1 MTANQMAD
9 DLEIRLDRALS
20 FGSPGYEDFELSRVL
35 TQAEFMYVKKYIS
48 GLTNPKSYGF
58 EETEARGQGFS
69 ALILDSGLLP
79 VSADQTGTL
88 ENGTFFDLPEDF
100 MFTILET
107 ADTDAVDCRAKD
119 GSTLVAEVRVI
130 SHDEFNRF
138 KRNVYKK
145 PYANGYD
152 ATVFRMYF
160 SPQINSLDP
169 TVAATAKR
177 HELITD
183 GTFNV
188 VDYRMRYL
196 QNPPDIVVDRS
207 NTDNQRNCILDEFT
221 HDVIVDLARDLML
234 EIVKEQKLDAEID
247 IDNFE

>member
-48 GLTNPKSYGF
+48 GLTNPKNYGF

-69 ALILDSGLLP
+69 ALITDSGLLS
-79 VSADQTGTL
+79 VSADQTNTL
-88 ENGTFFDLPEDF
+88 VNGLFFDLPRDF
-100 MFTILET
+100 MFTIMEIVG
-107 ADTDAVDCRAKD
+107 TDAVDCRAKD
-119 GSTLVAEVRVI
+119 GSTLFADVRIV
-130 SHDEFNRF
+130 SHDELTRF

-145 PYANGYD
+145 PYASGYD

-160 SPQINSLDP
+160 SPLINTLDP
-169 TVAATAKR
+169 TVESTAKR

-183 GTFNV
+183 GSFNIA
-188 VDYRMRYL
+188 DYRMRYL
-196 QNPPDIVVDRS
+196 KNPPDIVVDRS
-207 NTDNQRNCILDEFT
+207 NIENQRNCILDEFT